1 MVVLVDNGRSD
12 AQSYVE
18 SYVSDGA
25 VEWVDDGG
33 HLHERARSGEKVR
46 ILGYIHSV
54 HSGNRGQLHDL
65 RPTTHSRPYY

>member
-1 MVVLVDNGRSD
+1 MDNGRSD

-46 ILGYIHSV
+46 IPHWIYTLPV

>member
-46 ILGYIHSV
+46 ILGYIHCTL
-54 HSGNRGQLHDL
+54 G
-65 RPTTHSRPYY
+65 